1 MHLLI
6 PVDSCRKEI
15 LILLSRKQPESNSYS
30 LCKSKQHH

>member
-15 LILLSRKQPESNSYS
+15 LIRLSRKQPESEQLQS
-30 LCKSKQHH
+30 L